1 MDALLIYLV
10 SAQIQ
15 TRAHIHTRSAR
26 LSRLGESTECDMR
39 SRGEL
44 KSDRVEVEISENSS
58 PLSRSLENLRNVWK
72 VVYKPR
78 EIAHTKWW
86 LSDGNLRV

>member
-10 SAQIQ
+10 SARIH
-15 TRAHIHTRSAR
+15 TRAHKHTRCAR
-26 LSRLGESTECDMR
+26 LSRLAESTERDMR

-44 KSDRVEVEISENSS
+44 KSDQVEVEISENSS

-78 EIAHTKWW
+78 EIAHTK
-86 LSDGNLRV
+86 